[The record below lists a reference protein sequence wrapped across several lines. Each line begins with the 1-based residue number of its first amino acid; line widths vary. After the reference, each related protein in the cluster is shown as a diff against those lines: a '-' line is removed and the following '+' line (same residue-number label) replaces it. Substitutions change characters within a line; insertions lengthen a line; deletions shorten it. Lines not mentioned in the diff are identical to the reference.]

1 LRFLIKN
8 LSSID
13 TIKLTVAPIAAKTT
27 VLKTSSEYKFGTIL
41 KKIPPAVFILV
52 EISICIDNYTLLPAP
67 LIPVEGL
74 RASSLLVVIWLT
86 AESTPPTTAKYPPSE
101 LTTIG
106 KAIGAAKIV
115 PPTAA
120 NTNPIFRST
129 LKYFG
134 VGAFA
139 LFIIFIIYILRLNN

>member
-1 LRFLIKN
+1 MNTKKTKKPKPSGLDFIVANSNHFKLNYCLRFLIKN

-27 VLKTSSEYKFGTIL
+27 VLKMSSEYKFGTIL

-74 RASSLLVVIWLT
+74 RASSLLVVI
-86 AESTPPTTAKYPPSE
+86 
-101 LTTIG
+101 
-106 KAIGAAKIV
+106 
-115 PPTAA
+115 
-120 NTNPIFRST
+120 
-129 LKYFG
+129 
-134 VGAFA
+134 
-139 LFIIFIIYILRLNN
+139 